1 LKASERLGGGDTL
14 ILVAVGCIQFP
25 TKRTTTGDL
34 MPRYRTLRDFHF
46 PNAAEDIRGAELF
59 GENADQ
65 ANRDRL
71 GVIADVVFDPDTSK
85 VIYVVVD
92 TGGWLKSNRFLV
104 PADHIFPMPDNP
116 QSYLTDLTRAW
127 IERFPE
133 YNEKYLDS
141 VDLWADYEGKYRAA
155 WPQPGEHEI
164 NDKTKAA
171 AQTTSEFRKRWQ
183 AFEERLRQS
192 QDEDRDEVA

>member
-1 LKASERLGGGDTL
+1 
-14 ILVAVGCIQFP
+14 
-25 TKRTTTGDL
+25 

-59 GENADQ
+59 GEKTVEG
-65 ANRDRL
+65 NRDRL
-71 GVIADVVFDPDTSK
+71 GVIADVVFDTDSSK
-85 VIYVVVD
+85 VIYAVVD

-104 PADHIFPMPDNP
+104 PADHIFPMPDDP
-116 QSYLTDLTRAW
+116 QAYLTDLTRAW

-183 AFEERLRQS
+183 VFEERLRQS

>member
-1 LKASERLGGGDTL
+1 
-14 ILVAVGCIQFP
+14 
-25 TKRTTTGDL
+25 

-59 GENADQ
+59 GEN
-65 ANRDRL
+65 NDRL
-71 GVIADVVFDPDTSK
+71 GVIADVVFDSDTSK
-85 VIYVVVD
+85 VIYAVVD

-104 PADHIFPMPDNP
+104 PADHIFPLADKP
-116 QSYLTDLTRAW
+116 QAYLTDLTRAW

-155 WPQPGEHEI
+155 WPQAGEHEI

-171 AQTTSEFRKRWQ
+171 AQTTSEFRKRLQ
-183 AFEERLRQS
+183 AFEEGLRQS
-192 QDEDRDEVA
+192 QNDERDEVA

>member
-1 LKASERLGGGDTL
+1 
-14 ILVAVGCIQFP
+14 
-25 TKRTTTGDL
+25 

-59 GENADQ
+59 GENVGQ
-65 ANRDRL
+65 ANLAQANKDRL
-71 GVIADVVFDPDTSK
+71 GVIADVVFDSETSK
-85 VIYVVVD
+85 VIYAVVD

-104 PADHIFPMPDNP
+104 PADHIFPLADNP
-116 QSYLTDLTRAW
+116 QAYMTDLTRAW

-155 WPQPGEHEI
+155 WPEPGEHEI

-183 AFEERLRQS
+183 AFEERLRES
-192 QDEDRDEVA
+192 QDSDRDEVA